1 MYNFYHDYFLITL
14 ILPSFCFV
22 KFTEILVRFLNL
34 PYCTGWINLSFKWS
48 LDISLYLIRWVGK
61 FVSSFRT
68 NQIRK
73 KATGKMHSNLGKTS
87 SSCKV
92 FKINLT
98 EKSFE
103 FVSHFHSLGF
113 RTNQYFHFH
122 QTCSIENFD
131 LKL

>member
-1 MYNFYHDYFLITL
+1 MI
-14 ILPSFCFV
+14 PSFCFV
-22 KFTEILVRFLNL
+22 KFTEILIHFLNL

-61 FVSSFRT
+61 FVSSLRT
-68 NQIRK
+68 LGSNQITK

-87 SSCKV
+87 SSCKRV
-92 FKINLT
+92 KFLKLTLT
-98 EKSFE
+98 EILFE

-113 RTNQYFHFH
+113 RTNQYFHFD